1 MRGGRWAAARLAVS
15 LMLALALL
23 LEPVAPAMAQQ
34 GRADKLEFIR
44 DAEIEHIIRSY
55 ARPIFAA
62 AGIDAEAVDIVLIKD
77 ASINAFV
84 AGGMNLFLHTGL
96 LTECDNAEQL
106 IGVIAHETGHIAGGH
121 LIRGREAMEEASAEA
136 ILAMILGVGAAMASG
151 QGNALGAVITGG
163 MGLAQRNLLSFSRAQ
178 EASADAAGMSFLDR
192 AHISARGMHDFLEKL
207 AGQELLPAD
216 RQAAY
221 TRTHPLTRDRIDAVE
236 NHIQN
241 SPWTNAKLPAWYDES
256 FARLKAKLV
265 GFIKPT
271 LALRRYAPEDPGVP
285 ARYAR
290 AIAYYQQGDLKAS
303 LPLIDGLI
311 AQEPNNPFFQELK
324 GQVLME
330 HQRIPESLGPYRR
343 SVELLPDSGLLRGAL
358 AQALLET
365 NDPRYID
372 EALKQLQFATRQ
384 EKSSPFLWRL
394 VATGWGRKNNEGM
407 VAYALA
413 EEALARGDRAMARR
427 QAERAEK
434 MLPVGSPGWVR
445 AQDIRGVV
453 DRH

>member
-1 MRGGRWAAARLAVS
+1 
-15 LMLALALL
+15 
-23 LEPVAPAMAQQ
+23 
-34 GRADKLEFIR
+34 
-44 DAEIEHIIRSY
+44 
-55 ARPIFAA
+55 
-62 AGIDAEAVDIVLIKD
+62 
-77 ASINAFV
+77 
-84 AGGMNLFLHTGL
+84 
-96 LTECDNAEQL
+96 
-106 IGVIAHETGHIAGGH
+106 
-121 LIRGREAMEEASAEA
+121 
-136 ILAMILGVGAAMASG
+136 
-151 QGNALGAVITGG
+151 
-163 MGLAQRNLLSFSRAQ
+163 
-178 EASADAAGMSFLDR
+178 
-192 AHISARGMHDFLEKL
+192 MHDFLEKL

-365 NDPRYID
+365 NDPRYI
-372 EALKQLQFATRQ
+372 
-384 EKSSPFLWRL
+384 
-394 VATGWGRKNNEGM
+394 